1 MDVGFKTD
9 KGTKRMNN
17 EDAFFVMKNDGIYI
31 LADGV
36 GGTNS
41 GEIASRTAVNE
52 IAQYFEDNPV
62 SGFKKEDICA
72 EMYKAIKKAN
82 TRVYNLSRRYQENRG
97 MATTMVIA
105 CIRDRDLY
113 LCNVGDSRAYLY
125 DAGTLTQLSEDHTYV
140 NALVKAGV
148 ITKSQAA
155 THSDKNMIT
164 KAVGAEAEIAPDF
177 FHVSLGDEGCLL
189 LCTDGLYGEVSD
201 EEIIGVF
208 EEGNDMTDT
217 CDKLVDLANA
227 NGGNDNIT
235 VICIKLMEDEID
247 E

>member
-62 SGFKKEDICA
+62 SNVPKEDICA
-72 EMYKAIKKAN
+72 EMFKAIKKAN
-82 TRVYNLSRRYQENRG
+82 TRVYNLSRRYEENRG

-105 CIRDRDLY
+105 IIREKDLY

-125 DAGTLTQLSEDHTYV
+125 DSGILTQLSEDHTYV

-148 ITKSQAA
+148 ITADEAA

-177 FHVSLGDEGCLL
+177 FHVSLVDEGCLL

-208 EEGNDMTDT
+208 EEGSDMTDT
-217 CDKLVDLANA
+217 CDKLVDMANA

-235 VICIKLMEDEID
+235 VICIKLMEDEIR
-247 E
+247 